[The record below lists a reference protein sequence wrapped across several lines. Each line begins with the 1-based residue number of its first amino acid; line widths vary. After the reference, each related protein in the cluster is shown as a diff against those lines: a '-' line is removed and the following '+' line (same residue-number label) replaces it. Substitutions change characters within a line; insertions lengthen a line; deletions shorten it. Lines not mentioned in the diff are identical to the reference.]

1 MTTTKLCVKCETARD
16 DKLFFS
22 APAHLVRPKQ
32 SKLAVF
38 DRYGMAV
45 CPTCGAIWHRDRNR
59 SVLVERQRVIPVL
72 IKERKSPNKVVMLRR
87 SEKQ

>member
-1 MTTTKLCVKCETARD
+1 MTTTKLCAKCETARD
-16 DKLFFS
+16 DNLFFS
-22 APAHLVRPKQ
+22 APAHLVSAKQ

-45 CPTCGAIWHRDRNR
+45 CPTCGAAWHRDRNR
-59 SVLVERQRVIPVL
+59 AVLFERRRVVPVL
-72 IKERKSPNKVVMLRR
+72 LKERKSSNKVVMLRR